1 MFLEVRQCML
11 SVVVQFV
18 VNDTFFFFVSLSSH
32 QNSRSRCKISM
43 ICTFLVFFIFNFY
56 FLLFYKIMIYFQSQ
70 SLILIYDM
78 LFFFNLI

>member
-1 MFLEVRQCML
+1 
-11 SVVVQFV
+11 
-18 VNDTFFFFVSLSSH
+18 
-32 QNSRSRCKISM
+32 M

>member
-1 MFLEVRQCML
+1 MH
-11 SVVVQFV
+11 VVSGGAICCKRHFF
-18 VNDTFFFFVSLSSH
+18 FFFFVSLSSH

-56 FLLFYKIMIYFQSQ
+56 FLLFYKIIIYFQSL